1 MSEPKLIYVCEGGD
15 CTERGSGD
23 IHDKLKE
30 QLLAK
35 DPEEQVARVR
45 RYPCFGGCECAIN
58 VTVWPDKRFYSEV
71 KEEDLPEIVESVTSE
86 DGQPV
91 ERLTGKVMPD
101 VEEMVWTL
109 LDSPY

>member
-1 MSEPKLIYVCEGGD
+1 MSDPKLIYVCEGGD

-30 QLLAK
+30 MLLAK
-35 DPEEQVARVR
+35 DPEEAVARVR
-45 RYPCFGGCECAIN
+45 RYPCFGGCECGIN
-58 VTVWPDKRFYSEV
+58 VTVWPDRHFYSEV
-71 KEEDLPEIVESVTSE
+71 KEGDLPEIMDAVT
-86 DGQPV
+86 GAGAPV
-91 ERLTGKVMPD
+91 ARLQGKVKPD